1 MTDPPIRRPRSVY
14 SVGTDADP
22 RFSLAN
28 ERTLLAW
35 LRTALTFV
43 VTGLALAAARE
54 LVEGDWVPVVS
65 AAAVVVGAVLA
76 PWSYIRWKACERALR
91 LQEPLPS
98 PTIALPVVAG
108 VLGLAAMAVVE
119 LAGRFA

>member
-1 MTDPPIRRPRSVY
+1 MSADTRRPRSVY
-14 SVGTDADP
+14 SVGEDADP

-35 LRTALTFV
+35 LRTALAFV
-43 VTGLALAAARE
+43 VTGLALAAARR
-54 LVEGDWVPVVS
+54 LVEGDWVPAVA

-76 PWSYIRWKACERALR
+76 PWAYLRWSACERALR
-91 LQEPLPS
+91 LRQPLPS

-108 VLGLAAMAVVE
+108 VLALAAIAVVE
-119 LAGRFA
+119 LVSQLS

>member
-1 MTDPPIRRPRSVY
+1 MTRRPQSVY

-35 LRTALTFV
+35 LRTALAFV
-43 VTGLALAAARE
+43 VTGLALTAARDIVDTAW
-54 LVEGDWVPVVS
+54 LPAVA

-76 PWSYIRWKACERALR
+76 PWSYVRWRACERALR
-91 LQEPLPS
+91 LREPLPS

-108 VLGLAAMAVVE
+108 VLGLAAMAVIE
-119 LAGRFA
+119 LAVRYT